1 MDMASETREDRG
13 RSLNLDMLRD
23 PRVLIAAAF
32 VLGLLIGLVVLGWQV
47 WPVEWENASPQELS
61 PAYQEDYMR
70 MLIDSYNLR
79 QDDADAAQRINA
91 LGEGAEEAL
100 AAVVAAPGD
109 QSEEVIA
116 QFQAQLGVSAA
127 PTSAIPSSSAGGDAD
142 ESASPLVGGNT
153 LITICGIAGVL
164 ALALAGIYF
173 IRRRQNDGERP
184 VVLRAQDMTKDA
196 PQTDFRAMG
205 ESQPL
210 SQWMTTYLVG
220 DDLFDDSFSI
230 DSVEGEFLGECG
242 VGIAETIGVGNPK
255 RVSAFEIWLFD
266 KNDIQTVTKV
276 LMSSHVFRDD
286 ATRERLSAKGEP
298 VLASPGMEAVLE
310 TETLQLIARVV
321 DMNYGEGALPE
332 DSFFERV
339 TLELA
344 VWSKV

>member
-1 MDMASETREDRG
+1 MDMASETREERG
-13 RSLNLDMLRD
+13 RSLNLDMLRET
-23 PRVLIAAAF
+23 RVLIAGAF
-32 VLGLLIGLVVLGWQV
+32 MVGLIIGLVVLGWQV

-70 MLIDSYNLR
+70 MVIDSYNLR
-79 QDDADAAQRINA
+79 QDDATAAQRINA
-91 LGEGAEEAL
+91 LGEGAEQAL
-100 AAVVAAPGD
+100 AAVAAAPGD
-109 QSEEVIA
+109 QSAEAIA
-116 QFQAQLGVSAA
+116 QFQTQLGVTAA
-127 PTSAIPSSSAGGDAD
+127 PTSAAPNAGIDSGAED
-142 ESASPLVGGNT
+142 SASPLVNGNA
-153 LITICGIAGVL
+153 LITLCGIAGVL
-164 ALALAGIYF
+164 ALALGGIYF

-184 VVLRAQDMTKDA
+184 VALRAQDLTKDA
-196 PQTDFRAMG
+196 AQTDYRAMG
-205 ESQPL
+205 ESKPL

-286 ATRERLSAKGEP
+286 SARERLSAKGEP

-321 DMNYGEGALPE
+321 DMTYGEGALPE
-332 DSFFERV
+332 DSFFERI